1 MIKQPKQN
9 KVINEKKCD
18 THTCKL
24 KKTMYT
30 IITLTLL
37 QLGTQL
43 EMENIKSHGNCIP
56 ISV

>member
-18 THTCKL
+18 THTCKQ
-24 KKTMYT
+24 KTMYM

-56 ISV
+56 ILV